1 MKLRKTINVINQAIE
16 LNMTQPI
23 LSIMLMLNEYKESP
37 IVEIAGILNNCQN
50 NVGVTIK
57 KMQDNGLIELSSVNT
72 KGANGHYLKQYTL
85 SSLGKRTSSRLF
97 KDSPKSIMDTL
108 SYIVNATNH
117 GIGLLDLRVM
127 LHLAEANQG
136 SAAEI
141 NSRFT
146 GSVITLARRLNTMTC
161 DGKLD
166 RITVNNVNY
175 YRLSSYGERV
185 TLKILGIKTPATV

>member
-1 MKLRKTINVINQAIE
+1 MKLKKTINVINEAIA

-23 LSIMLMLNEYKESP
+23 LSITLMLTEYKVAP

-57 KMQDNGLIELSSVNT
+57 KTERSGLIEIHSEKT
-72 KGANGHYLKQYTL
+72 KGANGHDLKQYTL
-85 SSLGKRTSSRLF
+85 TSMGKRTSARLL
-97 KDSPKSIMDTL
+97 KEGHKSVMSPLNYIIKST
-108 SYIVNATNH
+108 AA